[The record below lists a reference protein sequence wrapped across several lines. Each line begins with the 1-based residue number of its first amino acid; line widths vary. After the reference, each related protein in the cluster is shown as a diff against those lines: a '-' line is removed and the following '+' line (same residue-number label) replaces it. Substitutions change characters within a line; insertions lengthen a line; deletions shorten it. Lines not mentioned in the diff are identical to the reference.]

1 MKKTIVFI
9 GLLIFTAASMLADE
23 VKFTASATQVVEVG
37 ERFQLTY
44 EVNAEGSNFRGP
56 DFGKFRY
63 LSGPYTSVSQSTS
76 IINGKVTQNFSKKY
90 IYTLQALDEGEFT
103 IAPATIRV
111 EGKEYQ
117 SNAVKIKVVAGQG
130 GKTKSSPQAQQPQRQ
145 PQMPKSSASVPNA
158 FIDVDISNSKPFVGE
173 QLIATYNL
181 YYRLNITRGA
191 TSKHNLTGFFVK
203 VLKENNNINPETVVT
218 VDGVQYYKALIKQVA
233 LFPQK
238 SGAVTINPLEFDCRV
253 EDWFNYQVVTI
264 KSDPVKINVSPLP
277 LTNKPASFSGAVGY
291 FDISASVDKTELKAN
306 DALTYKIRISGKG
319 NLELIG
325 APELRFPADFE
336 VYDPKISNNIEL
348 NPTGISGTRTFEYLI
363 VPRNHGT
370 YNIPQV
376 SFACFNPA
384 NEEYINL
391 QTKAF
396 TIKVEKSDRISEG
409 ITYSGVSQDE
419 VELIGQDI
427 RHIMQGPYH
436 LQKVNSY
443 FFNSLSFYLWAGI
456 PFVIALIM
464 VFLVKRRQAKR
475 KNTIL
480 LKNRRATKVARN
492 NLKKARQFLQKG
504 DDGHFYIEI
513 STALWGYIGDKFN
526 IPRAKLSRDTVHEKL
541 AGEKVGEATI
551 DQFIQTLDHT
561 EYARFA
567 PGESASRMQEIYQ
580 EALTIISKIEQEL
593 K

>member
-1 MKKTIVFI
+1 MKKTIIFI

-23 VKFTASATQVVEVG
+23 VKFTASAKQLVEVG

-63 LSGPYTSVSQSTS
+63 LSGPYTSISQSTS

-90 IYTLQALDEGEFT
+90 IYSLQALDEGEYT
-103 IAPATIRV
+103 IAPAAIIV
-111 EGKEYQ
+111 EGKKYQ
-117 SNAVKIKVVAGQG
+117 SNAVNIKVVPGQG
-130 GKTKSSPQAQQPQRQ
+130 GKTKSSPQTQQTQQPQR
-145 PQMPKSSASVPNA
+145 PKSSASVQNA
-158 FIDVDISNSKPFVGE
+158 FIDVEISNSKPFVGE
-173 QLIATYNL
+173 QLIATYKL

-191 TSKHNLTGFFVK
+191 TSKHNLTGFYVK
-203 VLKENNNINPETVVT
+203 VLKENNNISPETVVT

-238 SGAVTINPLEFDCRV
+238 SGKITINPLEFDCRV
-253 EDWFNYQVVTI
+253 EDWFNYQVVTL

-277 LTNKPASFSGAVGY
+277 LSNKPASFSGAVGY

-306 DALTYKIRISGKG
+306 DALTFKIQIRGKG

-325 APELRFPADFE
+325 APEIRFPADFE
-336 VYDPKISNNIEL
+336 VYDPKISNNIDKSSSGL
-348 NPTGISGTRTFEYLI
+348 SGTRTFEYLI

-370 YNIPQV
+370 FTIPHV
-376 SFACFNPA
+376 NFAYFNPGKKK
-384 NEEYINL
+384 YINL

-396 TIKVEKSDRISEG
+396 TIEVEKSDKTSEG
-409 ITYSGVSQDE
+409 ITYSGLSQDE

-436 LQKVNSY
+436 LQKMNTY
-443 FFNSLSFYLWAGI
+443 FFKSITFYLWAGI
-456 PFVIALIM
+456 PLII
-464 VFLVKRRQAKR
+464 VLTLVMLIKQRQAKR
-475 KNTIL
+475 KNTVL
-480 LKNRRATKVARN
+480 LKNRRATKVARK
-492 NLKKARQFLQKG
+492 NLKKARQFLEK
-504 DDGHFYIEI
+504 DDDAHFYIEI
-513 STALWGYIGDKFN
+513 STALWGYISDKFN

-541 AGEKVGEATI
+541 AGEKASNETI

-567 PGESASRMQEIYQ
+567 PGESASRMQEIYE

>member
-23 VKFTASATQVVEVG
+23 VKFTASATQVVQVG

-90 IYTLQALDEGEFT
+90 IYSLQALDEGEFT
-103 IAPATIRV
+103 IAPATITV
-111 EGKEYQ
+111 DGKEYQ
-117 SNAVKIKVVAGQG
+117 SNAVNIKVVSGQG

-145 PQMPKSSASVPNA
+145 PQRPKSSASIQNA

-191 TSKHNLTGFFVK
+191 TSKHNLTGFYVK

-218 VDGVQYYKALIKQVA
+218 VGGVQYYKALIKQVA

-238 SGAVTINPLEFDCRV
+238 SGEITINPLEFDCRV
-253 EDWFNYQVVTI
+253 EDWFNYQVVTL

-306 DALTYKIRISGKG
+306 DALTYKIQIRGKG

-336 VYDPKISNNIEL
+336 VYDPKISNNIET

-376 SFACFNPA
+376 GFAYFNPSK
-384 NEEYINL
+384 EEYINL

-396 TIKVEKSDRISEG
+396 TIEVEKSDRISEG
-409 ITYSGVSQDE
+409 ITYGGVSQDE

-443 FFNSLSFYLWAGI
+443 FFNSFSFYLWAGI
-456 PFVIALIM
+456 PLIIVLIM
-464 VFLVKRRQAKR
+464 VFPVKRRQAKL
-475 KNTIL
+475 KNTVL
-480 LKNRRATKVARN
+480 LKNRRATKVARK

-526 IPRAKLSRDTVHEKL
+526 IPRARLSRDTVHEKL
-541 AGEKVGEATI
+541 AGEKVGGATI

-567 PGESASRMQEIYQ
+567 PGESASRMQEIYE